1 MIRILLVEDN
11 LGDIRL
17 TQEAF
22 KELKTP
28 IDLYYLTD
36 GEEAIKF
43 LLREAPYE
51 NAPIPQLILLDINL
65 PKKDG
70 RQVLKFIKNEPI
82 LKRIPVIILST
93 SNSDADILQIYDLNA
108 NCYLTKPIDYEC
120 FLEMAYSIEL
130 FWIQKAK
137 LPNVL

>member
-17 TQEAF
+17 TLEAF

-51 NAPIPQLILLDINL
+51 NAPVPQLILLDINL

-82 LKRIPVIILST
+82 LKRIPVIMLST
-93 SNSDADILQIYDLNA
+93 SNSDADVLQMYDLNA

>member
-28 IDLYYLTD
+28 IDLHYVTD

-51 NAPIPQLILLDINL
+51 NAPVPQLILLDINL